1 MSGQQKMLQP
11 KVATCA
17 TVLGGGAFGTA
28 LAQHLAK
35 KGTKVTMW
43 VLEEDTRNSINVDH
57 ENKTFLPGVQL
68 SSNIVA
74 TSSVVESIKDTDIV
88 LLVIPTPFIRKWLQ
102 ANHASLPVG
111 VPLVCC
117 SKGIETSTLTT
128 PYEIL
133 MEEMPGK
140 YHKYL
145 SALSGPSFAKEVAAG
160 NPTNVTLAA
169 LDETTANEAQA
180 ILSDKSFRVYT
191 TNDVIGAELCGALKN
206 VIAIAAGATDGF
218 NFGSN
223 GRAALISR
231 GLAEMTRLIVKKGGS
246 ATTLM
251 GLAGVGDLVLT
262 CSSTM
267 SRNYTV
273 GYRLAKGETIKQV
286 LSGNVSVAEGVK
298 TSESVFKMA
307 QLFDVDMPICREV
320 YEVIHMGKP
329 VLQALATLQARPL
342 RSESESFEWTTKA
355 KL

>member
-1 MSGQQKMLQP
+1 MTSITRQA
-11 KVATCA
+11 KVASNA

-28 LAQHLAK
+28 LAQHLAS
-35 KGTKVTMW
+35 KGTKVNMW
-43 VLEEDTRNSINVDH
+43 VLEDDTRHNINDH
-57 ENKTFLPGVQL
+57 RENKTFLPGVKL
-68 SSNIVA
+68 SDNILA
-74 TSSVVESIKDTDIV
+74 TGSVRDSIKNTEIV

-102 ANHASLPVG
+102 NNHAFLPVG
-111 VPLVCC
+111 VPLICC
-117 SKGIETSTLTT
+117 SKGIEMKTLDT

-140 YHKYL
+140 YHKHL
-145 SALSGPSFAKEVAAG
+145 GALSGPSFAKEVAAG

-169 LDETTANEAQA
+169 EEESTAAIAQS

-191 TNDVIGAELCGALKN
+191 GNDVIGAELCGALKN

-218 NFGSN
+218 AFGSN

-231 GLAEMTRLIVKKGGS
+231 GLAEMTRLIVKKGGNAS
-246 ATTLM
+246 TLM

-273 GYRLAKGETIKQV
+273 GYRLAKGETIQQV
-286 LSGNVSVAEGVK
+286 LSGNKSVAEGIN
-298 TSESVFKMA
+298 TSASVFKLA
-307 QLFDVDMPICREV
+307 EKLDVDMPICREV
-320 YEVIHMGKP
+320 YKVIHKGKP
-329 VLQALATLQARPL
+329 VVEALATLQARPL
-342 RSESESFEWTTKA
+342 RSESETFEFATKKA